1 MSRSIVRDIL
11 EALEVQHINEL
22 MDDGKH
28 YIIEVCRRITSENKQ
43 RIKELDAENVKLRI
57 CLWNLAADPDH
68 VKGMANRI
76 EELEAQLEAARQKA
90 NEYLL
95 PDDMYLPDEREQCQ
109 HDLAETIVAALQGEK
124 DE

>member
-28 YIIEVCRRITSENKQ
+28 YIIEVCRRITSENKH

-76 EELEAQLEAARQKA
+76 EQLQAQV
-90 NEYLL
+90 
-95 PDDMYLPDEREQCQ
+95 D
-109 HDLAETIVAALQGEK
+109 ALQKDVGFYKCCALSGEIPK
-124 DE
+124 EGSQPSAAIKGDK